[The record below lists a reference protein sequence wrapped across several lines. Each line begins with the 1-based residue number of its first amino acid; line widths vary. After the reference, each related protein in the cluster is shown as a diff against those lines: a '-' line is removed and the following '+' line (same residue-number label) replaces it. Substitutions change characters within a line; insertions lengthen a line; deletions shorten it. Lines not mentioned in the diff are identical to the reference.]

1 MWQCLQ
7 MFVVQLLNCNR
18 GMFIVFLFQISG
30 ELTELSFMP
39 ANYRFLVIAFT
50 SVALGTMATF
60 GFARLK
66 TRIGLITNR
75 FIIVSSNWSFIAGKY
90 TSSHIAVPIT
100 KGFIGKTRG
109 STVRGSC
116 WNFVPTGMEGHP
128 SHSSGSSLFYSIFL
142 LSWNTIRHAS
152 ASATPRLL
160 DPYGWVL
167 SSGIPTPYNPDRF
180 GLKSL
185 LTCTRT
191 ASWNTLS

>member
-1 MWQCLQ
+1 

-75 FIIVSSNWSFIAGKY
+75 FIIVSSN
-90 TSSHIAVPIT
+90 
-100 KGFIGKTRG
+100 
-109 STVRGSC
+109 
-116 WNFVPTGMEGHP
+116 
-128 SHSSGSSLFYSIFL
+128 
-142 LSWNTIRHAS
+142 
-152 ASATPRLL
+152 
-160 DPYGWVL
+160 
-167 SSGIPTPYNPDRF
+167 
-180 GLKSL
+180 
-185 LTCTRT
+185 
-191 ASWNTLS
+191 